1 MNAAPSATRSHAP
14 VHDASSTQTADA
26 SPVISSGPTQ
36 SADPKVHER
45 RWWILAVLCLS
56 LLIVGID
63 GTIVNVALPSFVRE
77 LGASTSQ
84 LQWISDAYTLAFAS
98 LLLTAGTLGDRFGRK
113 GSLLLG
119 LTVFGF
125 GSLASSM
132 AGSANVL
139 IATRALQG
147 IGGAFIMPATLSILT
162 NVFDDRE
169 RGRAI
174 GIWAGMSGLGVA
186 VGPITGGWLLDHFWW
201 GSIFMVNLP
210 IVVLAIVGAITLVPT
225 SKDPAGAN
233 IDVVGTVLSIAMLV
247 ALLYGIIQGSS
258 LGWTS
263 PTIIGAFVGG
273 TLLLTAFVAW
283 ERHTEHPMLDVG
295 FFANPRFSAASVA
308 VTLVF
313 FAMFGSMFFLTQYL
327 QFVLGYSPLK
337 AGVGLVPVAVV
348 LMIAAPVS
356 TFLVARFGTKVIV
369 TVGLVAVAAALFLMS
384 RTTLSSG
391 YALVAVVL
399 VVLGLGMG
407 IAMAPATDSIM
418 GSLPPSKAGVGSAV
432 NDTTRE
438 LGGALGVA
446 VLGSLTSATY
456 ASHLAHSQQLTA
468 LGNAGPQGASAA
480 AAVRSSIGGASMV
493 AGSLPADTARTIS
506 TLANNAFVSALDHTV
521 IVGGVIA
528 LFGAVVA
535 LLFLP
540 SRSGRLDDAEVGA
553 LGDALEESA
562 RRLPADVAVP
572 IDPSRPAAAPAFLRL
587 LSEAGFSSLSFHGVA
602 TRAGLSTATLERE
615 WTSKVDVVIR
625 AVEQI
630 FAENPVPD
638 TGSFAG
644 DCEAYATEV
653 AASLTQPGTR
663 VVVAALINDAAHD
676 AALGHALHDRLL
688 APRREAA
695 AQIVHRA
702 AQRGEVADGLDPDVV
717 IDALIAPLYHR
728 ILVTGAPITE
738 RAVQEIVAV
747 TLHGVR
753 SNDRASAS

>member
-1 MNAAPSATRSHAP
+1 MNATSTATRSSAP
-14 VHDASSTQTADA
+14 VNNASRTATADA
-26 SPVISSGPTQ
+26 SPVKGGGKTQ
-36 SADPKVHER
+36 SAEPKLHER

-119 LTVFGF
+119 LFVFGF

-162 NVFDDRE
+162 NVFDERE

-210 IVVLAIVGAITLVPT
+210 IVALAIVGALTLVPT

-233 IDVVGTVLSIAMLV
+233 IDAVGTVLSIAMLV
-247 ALLYGIIQGSS
+247 SLLYGIIQGSS

-263 PTIIGAFVGG
+263 PAILGAFVGG
-273 TLLLTAFVAW
+273 TLLLGAFVMW
-283 ERHTEHPMLDVG
+283 ERHAEHPMLDVG

-327 QFVLGYSPLK
+327 QFVLGYSPFK

-348 LMIAAPVS
+348 LMIAAPLS
-356 TFLVARFGTKVIV
+356 TMLVARFGTKIIV
-369 TVGLVAVAAALFLMS
+369 SIGLVAVAAALFLMS
-384 RTTLSSG
+384 QTTLSSG

-399 VVLGLGMG
+399 VILGLGMG

-418 GSLPPSKAGVGSAV
+418 GSLPPAKAGVGSAV

-468 LGNAGPQGASAA
+468 LANAGPQGATAA

-493 AGSLPADTARTIS
+493 TASLPATSAHTIN
-506 TLANNAFVSALDHTV
+506 TLANNAFVAALDHTV

-528 LFGAVVA
+528 LVGALVA
-535 LLFLP
+535 LIFLP
-540 SRSGRLDDAEVGA
+540 ARSARLDDAGVGQ
-553 LGDALEESA
+553 LGDALAESA

-572 IDPSRPAAAPAFLRL
+572 VDPSRPAAAPALLRL

-615 WTSKVDVVIR
+615 WTSKVDVVIS

-630 FAENPVPD
+630 FADNPVPD

-644 DCEAYATEV
+644 DCRAYVSEV
-653 AASLTQPGTR
+653 AASLTRPSTR
-663 VVVAALINDAAHD
+663 VVVATLIDDAARD
-676 AALGHALHDRLL
+676 AALGRALHERLL
-688 APRREAA
+688 APRRVAA
-695 AQIVHRA
+695 AAIVHRA
-702 AQRGEVADGLDPDVV
+702 VTRGGVEQDLDPDVV
-717 IDALIAPLYHR
+717 IDALLAPLYHR
-728 ILVTGAPITE
+728 ILVTGEPITE
-738 RAVQEIVAV
+738 RVVQDIV
-747 TLHGVR
+747 TLTLYGALGA
-753 SNDRASAS
+753 NQIAS